1 MERLLPYT
9 ILAIDGR
16 GISMGGI
23 FSLLLLAFAVSLDS
37 FSVGFTYGLRKVAI
51 PLKSIATI
59 AACSGAVLIGAMAL
73 GSMMENTLPQSW
85 AEHLGGII
93 LILLGAW
100 VLFQFFRQ
108 DKITEEDDEE
118 KMLVH
123 VEIKSL
129 GIVIH
134 ILKKPLAADFDK
146 SGSINGVE
154 AVMLGLA
161 LSLDAFGAGLGAA
174 MLGFSPVLLASTA
187 VVMSSAFVFAGM
199 KAGTLLSGI
208 SWVEKLSFLPGLLLI
223 IVGCMKI

>member
-16 GISMGGI
+16 SISMAGI

-51 PLKSIATI
+51 PIKSIVTI
-59 AACSGAVLIGAMAL
+59 AACSGVVLIGAMAL
-73 GSMMENTLPQSW
+73 GSMMESALPQSW
-85 AEHLGGII
+85 AEHVGGII
-93 LILLGAW
+93 LILLGGW

-108 DKITEEDDEE
+108 EKTTEEE

-174 MLGFSPVLLASTA
+174 MLGYSPALLASAA

-199 KAGTLLSGI
+199 KAGALLSGI